1 MTVDRTFTYRS
12 LEAFAKNASVD
23 MERLSRAV
31 LVESVG
37 EIGRRWL
44 PYAIAITPVGGV
56 LSKPTKAHAPGLMKK
71 SWQYFRNR
79 DGFET
84 LKNYA
89 PHGIIIDRGR
99 RRGVTAKGAVRDRS
113 HRAGKVNK
121 AAKMLGSKQAPI
133 GITRAVWRRINRVER
148 YDISARAIA
157 KAEAAF
163 KVAA

>member
-1 MTVDRTFTYRS
+1 MSEKTLTFRS
-12 LEAFAKNASVD
+12 LEEFAAKAGTT
-23 MERLSRAV
+23 MELLGRAV
-31 LVESVG
+31 LVAAVG
-37 EIGRRWL
+37 EIGKRWL

-56 LSKPTKAHAPGLMKK
+56 LSRPTKAHAPGLMKK

-89 PHGIIIDRGR
+89 PHAMIIDRGR
-99 RRGVTAKGAVRDRS
+99 KKGVTAKGERRDAS
-113 HRAGKVNK
+113 HRRGKVNK

-133 GITRAVWRRINRVER
+133 GVTRAVWRRINRVER

-157 KAEAAF
+157 VAESQFAKAA
-163 KVAA
+163 

>member
-1 MTVDRTFTYRS
+1 MSDRTFTYRS
-12 LEAFAKNASVD
+12 LEAFAKNAGIDV
-23 MERLSRAV
+23 ERLSRAV

-56 LSKPTKAHAPGLMKK
+56 LSRRRKDRAPGLMKK

-99 RRGVTAKGAVRDRS
+99 KKGVTAKGAVRAAS
-113 HRAGKVNK
+113 HKKGKVNK
-121 AAKMLGSKQAPI
+121 NARMLGSKQAPI
-133 GITRAVWRRINRVER
+133 GVTRAVWRRINKVER
-148 YDISARAIA
+148 YDISRRAIDV
-157 KAEAAF
+157 AEASF
-163 KVAA
+163 RVAA